1 VAGLSPPG
9 TSFTIVPAFVDA
21 NILVYAEDR
30 DAGSKHTIARDL
42 VANLWRS
49 GEGVLSVQVL
59 QEFFV
64 TVTRKLPRPLSP
76 DQALTIVEQYLTWR
90 VVENTGD
97 LLLAGIRL
105 ASVLKVSFWDAL
117 VLQAARVE
125 RCDRLWTE
133 DLNHGQ
139 RIGDLTIVNPFLPEP
154 PSAAGGAERAGRK
167 GRKAS

>member
-1 VAGLSPPG
+1 M
-9 TSFTIVPAFVDA
+9 PAFVDA
-21 NILVYAEDR
+21 NILIYAEDR
-30 DAGSKHTIARDL
+30 DAGSKHAIARDL
-42 VANLWRS
+42 VADLWRS

-64 TVTRKLPRPLSP
+64 NVTRKLPRPLKP
-76 DQALTIVEQYLTWR
+76 DEAFAIVEQYLTWR

-105 ASVLKVSFWDAL
+105 ASTLKVSFWDAL
-117 VLQAARVE
+117 IIQAARQE

-139 RIGDLTIVNPFLPEP
+139 RIGDLTIINPFRPEP
-154 PSAAGGAERAGRK
+154 QPPAG
-167 GRKAS
+167 

>member
-1 VAGLSPPG
+1 M
-9 TSFTIVPAFVDA
+9 PAFVDA

-30 DAGSKHTIARDL
+30 DAGRKHAIARDL
-42 VANLWRS
+42 VVDLWHS

-64 TVTRKLPRPLSP
+64 NVTRKIPRPLGH
-76 DQALTIVEQYLTWR
+76 DEAFAIIEQYLTWR
-90 VVENTGD
+90 VVENTGE

-105 ASVLKVSFWDAL
+105 ASTLKISFWDAL
-117 VLQAARVE
+117 VVEAARME

-139 RIGDLTIVNPFLPEP
+139 RVGDLVILNPFLPEP
-154 PSAAGGAERAGRK
+154 SPAEA
-167 GRKAS
+167 